1 MKLFLKKHISLLAL
15 VVASTAC
22 FFHVFSL
29 RGTHLFAGSG
39 KKRRRLFLF
48 LLMFICFGT
57 LFYEPKPL
65 RGVNQSIFT
74 VSVWVKPSGSV
85 ASKAILGKAE
95 ELRVATNASGQPL
108 CQIKSSSTWQT
119 AATSSVAISVGNWA
133 HIACAYDLAYLR
145 VYVNGVETGSQAL
158 SVAADDTSAVW
169 KIGRDDSASTPYGYF
184 AGQVDEY
191 KFYNFALTPDQ
202 IALDMNQGKAVQFG
216 GESSATGAT
225 GQAAEY
231 CVPGDTSYCAPPVAE
246 WKFDEK
252 TGTTA
257 NDTSGNGNVGTW
269 YGTGNHWDRGKN
281 GSAGKFNYPSSND
294 YVKITSLNGTSF
306 YQKGTLSFW
315 FNIKDNAGWSNYNGL
330 FHTRDTNGL
339 SDWFGIDKSGTG
351 NPSALRVEFGNSG
364 GSITTTYTNNTF
376 DSSSGWKY
384 LTVTWDQTTNQRS
397 IYVDS
402 ILDNT
407 TSVSTWPSIFQ
418 NIVIG
423 NDRGMTARSFNGL
436 IDGMV
441 LYNYVRT
448 PAQIAW
454 DYNRGKPVG
463 WWKLDE
469 GEGISAYDSSGN
481 GNTGTLTNLD
491 PPNDWVDGKFGK
503 ALDFDGENDYVLIP
517 NSSNYNSYPLAVT
530 AWIKFSSTATQR
542 GVVNKYVGASYNGYQ
557 LYVDNG
563 NICAWYYKDSS
574 NYINSGGS
582 CSMPVSGYN
591 DNNWHQVSFIVDSS
605 GGKIY
610 VDGVLKNSQ
619 GWTGTPGTCT
629 TSQAVWLG
637 RYDSLYF
644 TGQIDD
650 VRIYN
655 YALTAEQIKQIM
667 NEGSAIRFGE

>member
-503 ALDFDGENDYVLIP
+503 ALDFDGSDDYVETSASTIFDVGTTV
-517 NSSNYNSYPLAVT
+517 SMT
-530 AWIKFSSTATQR
+530 AWIKRDTNSHNWESIANHIKKTSSYDGYWIGSIANGKIR
-542 GVVNKYVGASYNGYQ
+542 AFVGPYTN
-557 LYVDNG
+557 YVDTTNAVSNSVWHHVALVSNG
-563 NICAWYYKDSS
+563 TIFS
-574 NYINSGGS
+574 
-582 CSMPVSGYN
+582 
-591 DNNWHQVSFIVDSS
+591 
-605 GGKIY
+605 IY
-610 VDGVLKNSQ
+610 VDGVKASAD
-619 GWTGTPGTCT
+619 
-629 TSQAVWLG
+629 QAVGAISTTNVSVRIG
-637 RYDSLYF
+637 RSIAAGEYF
-644 TGQIDD
+644 DGQIDD